1 MTAARRL
8 LANRANARRSGGPIT
23 AAGRARAAQ
32 NARRH
37 GLSRSVCSD
46 LAYAGDIAALT
57 RAIAGANAGA
67 EELALA
73 GCIAAAQVD
82 LMRVRRARR
91 DGMSDAM
98 CAGMGDSMGGGGC
111 DARAV
116 VRLAA
121 IDDYERRALSRRK
134 FAIRA
139 FDAAVARSRR
149 TAFGET
155 NPRCSLATA
164 AGTAAR
170 PCTQA
175 AKARHRAREA
185 TLRRPGAR
193 PTLRA
198 ETMRSRH
205 EVRPRREDN
214 MTKSSAPTRRISRR
228 RFMAGTAGAG
238 AALASNLAA
247 PGLLAQTRAPI
258 KLGNL
263 NSFTGAIAYAAE
275 NNLNGMN
282 LFFDS
287 VGWTVGGRKIEI
299 IKEDDQFN
307 PQVGLQKAKKLVESD
322 KVDMIVG
329 VQASN
334 VALAVLNYAK
344 QQKAFYI
351 VSGAGTDAI
360 TWDRYPYL
368 FRTSISAYQLSTPMA
383 NWVYDNLGKEIVT
396 TASDYAGG
404 RDVIAQFKGPYVAR
418 GGKVLKEIWPPL
430 GTTDFSPYLID
441 IKSINPPV
449 TYDFMPGADAIRFIQ
464 QYTEFGLKEKM
475 PLTGFTIIDS
485 LTISALGKAAL
496 GVISATTYTDTVDN
510 PQSKQFVTDYQ
521 AKYKALPDIFS
532 DYGYVAA
539 RAVYEALKA
548 TDGDASNKDKLSE
561 AMTKVKFDAPR
572 GPFRMDPVTHN
583 PIEDIHICQ
592 VIEKDGK
599 VTSKVITT
607 FKDVQDPGKKIY

>member
-1 MTAARRL
+1 
-8 LANRANARRSGGPIT
+8 
-23 AAGRARAAQ
+23 
-32 NARRH
+32 
-37 GLSRSVCSD
+37 
-46 LAYAGDIAALT
+46 
-57 RAIAGANAGA
+57 
-67 EELALA
+67 
-73 GCIAAAQVD
+73 
-82 LMRVRRARR
+82 
-91 DGMSDAM
+91 
-98 CAGMGDSMGGGGC
+98 
-111 DARAV
+111 
-116 VRLAA
+116 
-121 IDDYERRALSRRK
+121 
-134 FAIRA
+134 
-139 FDAAVARSRR
+139 
-149 TAFGET
+149 
-155 NPRCSLATA
+155 
-164 AGTAAR
+164 
-170 PCTQA
+170 
-175 AKARHRAREA
+175 
-185 TLRRPGAR
+185 
-193 PTLRA
+193 
-198 ETMRSRH
+198 
-205 EVRPRREDN
+205 
-214 MTKSSAPTRRISRR
+214 MTKSSATTRGMSRR

-496 GVISATTYTDTVDN
+496 GGDLRHHLYRHRRQSAEQAVRDRLPGQVQGAAGHLLGLRLCRGARGLRGAEGDRRRCLEQGQALRGDDQGEVRRPARTVSHGPGH
-510 PQSKQFVTDYQ
+510 PQSDRGHPH
-521 AKYKALPDIFS
+521 LPGDRE
-532 DYGYVAA
+532 GRQGHQQGHHHVQG
-539 RAVYEALKA
+539 RA
-548 TDGDASNKDKLSE
+548 G
-561 AMTKVKFDAPR
+561 
-572 GPFRMDPVTHN
+572 
-583 PIEDIHICQ
+583 
-592 VIEKDGK
+592 
-599 VTSKVITT
+599 
-607 FKDVQDPGKKIY
+607 PGKENLLIVFAADC